1 MISRQE
7 FFFSPTPLHSLANP
21 IARAFPDAIGHNG
34 RTIHAFTP
42 IVPASFFF
50 LARRVGMCVCVCVCC
65 QVFISHL
72 VLLYIP
78 PSHNFYVYRF
88 GYTAI
93 CQPPLPPSSY
103 QRDRKK
109 REKRLIKFRA
119 EVGGP
124 LLHGSNASHRK
135 RKKDSGK
142 IETIKPTYKNTSKK
156 CLFFLSLS
164 LFLFSHTA

>member
-1 MISRQE
+1 VYVAKFLFHIL
-7 FFFSPTPLHSLANP
+7 FSYTFPPPTTFTF
-21 IARAFPDAIGHNG
+21 IA
-34 RTIHAFTP
+34 
-42 IVPASFFF
+42 
-50 LARRVGMCVCVCVCC
+50 
-65 QVFISHL
+65 
-72 VLLYIP
+72 
-78 PSHNFYVYRF
+78 FYP
-88 GYTAI
+88 AI

-156 CLFFLSLS
+156 VLVFSLTLRDS
-164 LFLFSHTA
+164 SVF

>member
-1 MISRQE
+1 MVERFTRSRRLFRLL
-7 FFFSPTPLHSLANP
+7 FFFWRGVLE
-21 IARAFPDAIGHNG
+21 
-34 RTIHAFTP
+34 
-42 IVPASFFF
+42 
-50 LARRVGMCVCVCVCC
+50 CVCVCC

-88 GYTAI
+88 GYIAI

-156 CLFFLSLS
+156 VLVFSLTLRDS
-164 LFLFSHTA
+164 SVF